1 MSKTSAIDV
10 ADNETTPTDSLD
22 ALRRELARK
31 AHIEANAA
39 ELEWKRMEASKD
51 EAHIYSFLDPVML
64 ESTSLCMDTIGQW
77 FRENPHRPIEI
88 VLNSPGGAVMH
99 GLALV
104 DYIHELRSAG
114 ATINVVV
121 LGMAASMAAVILQ
134 AAEKRIMGKH
144 AYLMIHEVSSAAIGT
159 MSEIKDT
166 AAFTERLQDRILDL
180 FAERASISRDEIKE
194 KWERKDWWMDATEAV
209 AAGFADEVR

>member
-1 MSKTSAIDV
+1 MTKKAIDI
-10 ADNETTPTDSLD
+10 AEDDKPSEALD
-22 ALRRELARK
+22 RLRHELARK
-31 AHIEANAA
+31 ARIEADAA

-51 EAHIYSFLDPVML
+51 EAHLYSFLDPVMM
-64 ESTSLCMDTIGQW
+64 ESTQLCMDTVGQW
-77 FRENPHRPIEI
+77 YREDPERPIEI

-104 DYIHELRSAG
+104 DFIHELRDNG
-114 ATINVVV
+114 AEINVCV

-134 AAEKRIMGKH
+134 AADNRIMGKH
-144 AYLMIHEVSSAAIGT
+144 AYLMIHEVSSAAIGS

-180 FAERASISRDEIKE
+180 FASRANLNRDEIKQ

-209 AAGFADEVR
+209 EAGFADEVR